1 MKEEVGEEK
10 IKMRRKGEEEE
21 KRSVNIQYIQE
32 GRRKRRDEE
41 KEAKRGSWG
50 RRMMRRVERERKR

>member
-1 MKEEVGEEK
+1 MMKGGGRMKEEVGEEK

-32 GRRKRRDEE
+32 EKEEE
-41 KEAKRGSWG
+41 KG
-50 RRMMRRVERERKR
+50 